1 MRKISFAVGSALA
14 LSALVLA
21 GCQSGSG
28 VDALDLNNPRSDEPV
43 KLSELRMYCPA
54 IQLREGTAY
63 FNTYERGAKDDPSR
77 IIYQASIADVTRKCS
92 NANGMLNINVGVAGR
107 IVPGP
112 KGKVGTITMPLRVV
126 VVAGSEVVYSQLF
139 KHPVNVDDTIGAT
152 QFIFTDPSIQIPT
165 PASQNLLIFAGYD
178 EGPYDTP

>member
-1 MRKISFAVGSALA
+1 MRSISFAVVSALT

-21 GCQSGSG
+21 GCQSDSG
-28 VDALDLNNPRSDEPV
+28 VDALDLDNKRSEPV

-63 FNTYERGAKDDPSR
+63 FNTYERGAKDDASR
-77 IIYQASIADVTRKCS
+77 MIYQASIADATRSCS
-92 NANGMLNINVGVAGR
+92 SGNGMLNIDVALAGR

-112 KGKVGTITMPLRVV
+112 KGKAGTITMPIRVV
-126 VVAGSEVVYSQLF
+126 VVQGSDVIYSQLF

-152 QFIFTDPSIQIPT
+152 QFVFNNEPIQIPT
-165 PASQNLLIFAGYD
+165 PSSQNLLIFAGYD